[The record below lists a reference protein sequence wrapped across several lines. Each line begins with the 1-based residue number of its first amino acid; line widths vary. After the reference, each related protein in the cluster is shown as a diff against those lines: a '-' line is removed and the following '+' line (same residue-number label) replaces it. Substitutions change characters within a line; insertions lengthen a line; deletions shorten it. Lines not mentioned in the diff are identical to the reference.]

1 MGRYFHLKEGDE
13 LIPDEDGTELPDVS
27 AATREALQSAREL
40 LADAIK
46 AGKPKI
52 YDAFVIAD
60 EAGRTVE
67 ILPFVAVLPEPIQ
80 ARNAQGG
87 T

>member
-1 MGRYFHLKEGDE
+1 MGRYYFHLKDGDE
-13 LIPDEDGTELPDVS
+13 MIPDEDGTELQDVA
-27 AATREALQSAREL
+27 AATREALRSAREL

-67 ILPFVAVLPEPIQ
+67 VLPFAALLPEPLKK
-80 ARNAQGG
+80 
-87 T
+87 